1 MAIKVM
7 SIAWPFETKKSE
19 RLLIVYVEL
28 CQPQTCL
35 GLP

>member
-7 SIAWPFETKKSE
+7 SIAWPFGMKKSE

-28 CQPQTCL
+28 CQLQSCL